1 MFLKAR
7 NTDRPFHWGPY
18 ALERLPHDATITDI
32 EASRP
37 AISRAHRQTPD
48 PDNLFGKALSKYH
61 NIYRKTGVVD
71 PLPEKAPIP
80 DDLKRRSQDIK
91 GAGYFL
97 DASGIGIC
105 KIPNN

>member
-37 AISRAHRQTPD
+37 AISRPHRQTPD

-61 NIYRKTGVVD
+61 NIYRKTGSNLYGD
-71 PLPEKAPIP
+71 TI
-80 DDLKRRSQDIK
+80 
-91 GAGYFL
+91 
-97 DASGIGIC
+97 
-105 KIPNN
+105 